1 MKVRDLFVRIGFDVD
16 DKELKRLDKGIGQ
29 IKSSIKGLTVAI
41 AAAGA
46 GMLFFVRE
54 AGKLE
59 QTEIA
64 FTTMLGSAEKA
75 KEVLSD
81 LYAFAAKTP
90 FKIPEVEENART
102 LLAMGIEV
110 DKIIPTMKSL
120 GDVAAGLSRPLW
132 RVALNYGQVKTQAKL
147 TGRELRDFN
156 VLGIPIMEELVKVT
170 GKSREELTKMVSQG
184 KIDFP
189 LVEEA
194 FRRMS
199 SEGGRFNNMMFKQS
213 ATLFGLWSN
222 LIDFLV
228 IYSRRVGKTL
238 LPQAKKMVTFA
249 LDYLQA
255 NEKLIKLKAVEF
267 FKNVAKAMEWVFK
280 VAKGVVITI
289 KSMADMFGGLE
300 KAIKFAAIAMGIL
313 WGAQMLMGIGNILMV
328 INKTIIAYSTLG
340 KAALFASLKM
350 LAMPLLVGIAVA
362 ALIIILEDIKGY
374 FEGKDSVTGLILD
387 AFEKKYPAAF
397 EKTMIGL
404 RALKQTFI
412 DLGTLIAAVGAMI
425 VGLGTFDWELIKVG
439 AKEFGKIFAPA
450 AEMTGIPTL
459 TRGAGAVYNQARA
472 NVNANINVNVPPGT
486 PPEEVGPR
494 VQAGIKE
501 AMDDMLRGTLLATE
515 SGIE

>member
-29 IKSSIKGLTVAI
+29 LKSSIKGLTIAI

-90 FKIPEVEENART
+90 FKIPEVEENAKT

-110 DKIIPTMKSL
+110 DKIIPTMKAL

-132 RVALNYGQVKTQAKL
+132 RVALNFGQVKTQGKL
-147 TGRELRDFN
+147 TGRELRDFA
-156 VLGIPIMEELVKVT
+156 VLGVPIMETLVEIT
-170 GKSREELTKMVSQG
+170 GKNDEAISAMVSRG
-184 KIDFP
+184 EIGFP
-189 LVEEA
+189 IIEEA

-199 SEGGRFNNMMFKQS
+199 SEGGKFNNMMAKQS
-213 ATLFGLWSN
+213 KTLFGLWSN
-222 LIDFLV
+222 LIDFLI
-228 IYSRRVGKTL
+228 IYSRRIGKTL
-238 LPQAKKMVTFA
+238 LPQSKKMVVFA
-249 LDYLQA
+249 LEYLQA

-267 FKNVAKAMEWVFK
+267 FKNVAKAMEWVFR

-313 WGAQMLMGIGNILMV
+313 WGAQMLMGIGNIILAL
-328 INKTIIAYSTLG
+328 NKVVIAYSTLG
-340 KAALFASLKM
+340 KAALLAQLKM
-350 LAMPLLVGIAVA
+350 LAMPILVGIAVG
-362 ALIIILEDIKGY
+362 ALIILLQDIKGY

-387 AFEKKYPAAF
+387 AFEKKFPNAF
-397 EKTMIGL
+397 KITKDALESLGELIAGIAL
-404 RALKQTFI
+404 ALKGI
-412 DLGTLIAAVGAMI
+412 L
-425 VGLGTFDWELIKVG
+425 TFDAASIKVG
-439 AKEFGKIFAPA
+439 LIEMAKQLPVVKAVTSVGIGPEILPVGRAAAGVISNVITLSPNIRIDVPA
-450 AEMTGIPTL
+450 W
-459 TRGAGAVYNQARA
+459 
-472 NVNANINVNVPPGT
+472 T
-486 PPEEVGPR
+486 PPEEIAPAITAAAKEVFYEELEHARRQTEPR
-494 VQAGIKE
+494 QK
-501 AMDDMLRGTLLATE
+501 
-515 SGIE
+515 